1 MSVTFAVTRDD
12 IITHALQELGVL
24 GEGDSASTTQLTE
37 SAWWLNGLVKAWA
50 ADGMPLWNMLEAYV
64 LPTTGTAF
72 LTIGSST
79 QNIVTSYNNTTTT
92 TSSVQGA
99 ATITVASTAGATGVP
114 AVGIELSDGTMQWT
128 TMSSKIG
135 STIALNNGLT
145 NSVASGANVF
155 LYQTS
160 NLITR
165 PLRIVAAYNYN
176 IAGQESFPINIITK
190 DQYLSL
196 GNKNS
201 QGVTTQIYYD
211 PLLTNGLLY
220 VYPQFLTGN
229 YYIQITYQKE
239 FDDFNSGTDNPNFP
253 QEYDIALTLALASLL
268 GPKYGLDKD
277 RQMDMMEQAK
287 EFKEMALSMGN
298 EEGSLLIQPDW
309 RGQFAAK

>member
-12 IITHALQELGVL
+12 IITHALKELGVL
-24 GEGDSASTTQLTE
+24 GEGDTASSTQLTE

-64 LPTTGTAF
+64 LPTTGTRSVQ
-72 LTIGSST
+72 IGANT
-79 QNIVTSYNNTTTT
+79 QNVVSAYNNTTTT
-92 TSSVQGA
+92 A
-99 ATITVASTAGATGVP
+99 ATLATNSVVVVASHTGGTNGR
-114 AVGIELSDGTMQWT
+114 AMGIECTDGSVQWT
-128 TMSSKIG
+128 TVGSSSGNSI
-135 STIALNNGLT
+135 TTADPLLV
-145 NSVASGANVF
+145 SVAAGANVYF
-155 LYQTS
+155 YNQT

-165 PLRIVAAYNYN
+165 PLRIIAAYQND
-176 IAGQESFPINIITK
+176 IAGQSSFPINIISK
-190 DQYLSL
+190 DQYFSL
-196 GNKNS
+196 GNKDAP
-201 QGVTTQIYYD
+201 GVPTQVFYD
-211 PLLTNGLLY
+211 PLLSNGNLY
-220 VYPQFLTGN
+220 VYPEFLTGN

-277 RQMDMMEQAK
+277 RQGEMMGQAK
-287 EFKEMALSMGN
+287 EFKEMALSMGT